1 MSQTHASSRAD
12 IDLKIKEAETCYGM
26 GMFEEALALYEQL
39 NSNGGGLDP
48 QAHRVL
54 GEKISRLKKEI
65 EEHQEADSK
74 GLSAEDISI
83 FKKTLSGQDDIP
95 TLLDGAAALKE
106 LGLMAEAAAEYEKL
120 LQFDPSAFDFSKAD
134 CSPSKIIC
142 DYILCLLETREAE
155 EVVKQ
160 AYKVV
165 YRFSLGNRETARIKY
180 WLGQQLEKR
189 SQGDLAFELYRAA
202 AELDPADPDIAAR
215 LNALKSKLSSNS
227 RYDSLLRTK
236 IISTHQL
243 QEALAISRKISK
255 SVEYVLVDRFKV
267 AVPELGKSL
276 SMFFGCAFRTFDP
289 EMPVPFELISNLK
302 KSFLLYYV
310 WVPLRWDKTGIEIL
324 VDDPKDLR
332 KTDHIRALMGN
343 QKISISVGIKEDV
356 EKYIQHFFDPR
367 KEKPVETGGEDIDS
381 IIPDVTFEEE
391 EDAHDD
397 RTSLDESSSQVVKF
411 VDQILVTAFRNGAS
425 DIHIEPSVVTRR
437 TAIRFRTDGV
447 CNEYIQVP
455 NAMAPAIISRLKI
468 MAELDIAEKR
478 LPQDGKIKVRR
489 KGIQEFELRLST
501 MPTTG
506 KFEDAVLRI
515 LTRTSSMKIDEI
527 GLNERNLTVL
537 RKLISRPYGM
547 ILCVGPTGSGKTTT
561 LHAILGHHQRARRQ
575 DLDGRGPGRNH
586 PGRAAPGAD
595 PSQDRPGLR
604 ARHARVPAA
613 RPGHH
618 HDRRDARQ
626 GNRHD
631 RAEAALTG
639 HLVLSTLHTN
649 NAPETLTRL
658 LEMGMNP
665 LNISD
670 AFLGVLAQRLVR
682 RLCPNC
688 IEGYH
693 PSAEEFEDMRADY
706 GKALFD
712 ASGYS
717 YGPGFNLR
725 SPTGARSAAA
735 RGSGAAIGIH
745 ELMEATQE
753 VKILIKKN
761 ATSHDLARQAVQD
774 GMTTLKQDGI
784 QQDHERHHHHP
795 RGAAGVRR
803 LNRLRRFN
811 RWRLGGQEDRR
822 LKDHESDSMGSSS
835 LGGDSGERV
844 HVGDGAAGGQGPG
857 HATCLHRKLQRK
869 VFRRGHAGDHPGG
882 VAAPWDFEPGLHRQ
896 RAGPVRIPSDI
907 YVQPHLGYRHLSAPC
922 RADVVPRP

>member
-26 GMFEEALALYEQL
+26 GMFEEALALYEQIS
-39 NSNGGGLDP
+39 SNGGGLDP

-65 EEHQEADSK
+65 QEHQESDQK

-189 SQGDLAFELYRAA
+189 NQGDLAFEIYRAA

-227 RYDSLLRTK
+227 RYDSLLRNKVIT
-236 IISTHQL
+236 THQL

-356 EKYIQHFFDPR
+356 EKFIQHFFDPR
-367 KEKPVETGGEDIDS
+367 KEKPIETGGEDIDS
-381 IIPDVTFEEE
+381 IMPDVSFEEE
-391 EDAHDD
+391 EDIHDD

-455 NAMAPAIISRLKI
+455 NTMAPAIISRLKI

-506 KFEDAVLRI
+506 RFEDAVLRI

-561 LHAILGHHQRARRQ
+561 LHAILGHVNV
-575 DLDGRGPGRNH
+575 PGVKIWT
-586 PGRAAPGAD
+586 AED
-595 PSQDRPGLR
+595 PVEITQGGLR
-604 ARHARVPAA
+604 QVQIRPKIGLDFARVMRGFLRLDPDIIMI
-613 RPGHH
+613 GEM
-618 HDRRDARQ
+618 RDKETATIALQ
-626 GNRHD
+626 
-631 RAEAALTG
+631 AALTG

-670 AFLGVLAQRLVR
+670 AFLGVLGQRLVR
-682 RLCPNC
+682 RLCPHC

-693 PSAEEFEDMRADY
+693 PSAEEFEDMRVDY

-717 YGPGFNLR
+717 YGPGFNLKK
-725 SPTGARSAAA
+725 SNGCEKCS
-735 RGSGAAIGIH
+735 GSGFRGRIGIH

-784 QQDHERHHHHP
+784 QKIMNGITTIRE
-795 RGAAGVRR
+795 VRR
-803 LNRLRRFN
+803 VCV
-811 RWRLGGQEDRR
+811 D
-822 LKDHESDSMGSSS
+822 
-835 LGGDSGERV
+835 
-844 HVGDGAAGGQGPG
+844 
-857 HATCLHRKLQRK
+857 
-869 VFRRGHAGDHPGG
+869 
-882 VAAPWDFEPGLHRQ
+882 
-896 RAGPVRIPSDI
+896 
-907 YVQPHLGYRHLSAPC
+907 
-922 RADVVPRP
+922 

>member
-26 GMFEEALALYEQL
+26 GMFEEALALYEQIS
-39 NSNGGGLDP
+39 SNGGGLDP

-65 EEHQEADSK
+65 QEHQESDQK

-189 SQGDLAFELYRAA
+189 NQGDLAFEIYRAA

-227 RYDSLLRTK
+227 RYDSLLRNKVIT
-236 IISTHQL
+236 THQL

-367 KEKPVETGGEDIDS
+367 KEKPIETGGEDIDS
-381 IIPDVTFEEE
+381 IMPDVTFEEE
-391 EDAHDD
+391 EDIHDD

-455 NAMAPAIISRLKI
+455 NTMAPAIISRLKI

-506 KFEDAVLRI
+506 RFEDAVLRI

-561 LHAILGHHQRARRQ
+561 LHAILGHVNV
-575 DLDGRGPGRNH
+575 PGVKIWT
-586 PGRAAPGAD
+586 AED
-595 PSQDRPGLR
+595 PVEITQGGLR
-604 ARHARVPAA
+604 QVQIRPKIGLDFARVMRGFLRLDPDIIMI
-613 RPGHH
+613 GEM
-618 HDRRDARQ
+618 RDKETATIALQ
-626 GNRHD
+626 
-631 RAEAALTG
+631 AALTG

-670 AFLGVLAQRLVR
+670 AFLGVLGQRLVR

-693 PSAEEFEDMRADY
+693 PSAEEFEDMRVDY

-717 YGPGFNLR
+717 YGPGFNLKK
-725 SPTGARSAAA
+725 SNGCEKCS
-735 RGSGAAIGIH
+735 GSGFRGRIGIH

-784 QQDHERHHHHP
+784 QKIMNGITTIRE
-795 RGAAGVRR
+795 VRR
-803 LNRLRRFN
+803 VCV
-811 RWRLGGQEDRR
+811 D
-822 LKDHESDSMGSSS
+822 
-835 LGGDSGERV
+835 
-844 HVGDGAAGGQGPG
+844 
-857 HATCLHRKLQRK
+857 
-869 VFRRGHAGDHPGG
+869 
-882 VAAPWDFEPGLHRQ
+882 
-896 RAGPVRIPSDI
+896 
-907 YVQPHLGYRHLSAPC
+907 
-922 RADVVPRP
+922 

>member
-26 GMFEEALALYEQL
+26 GMFEEALALYEQIS
-39 NSNGGGLDP
+39 SNGGGLDP

-65 EEHQEADSK
+65 QEHQEADKK

-189 SQGDLAFELYRAA
+189 SQGDLAFEIYRAA

-227 RYDSLLRTK
+227 RYDSLLRNKVIT
-236 IISTHQL
+236 THQL

-391 EDAHDD
+391 EDVHDD

-506 KFEDAVLRI
+506 RFEDAVLRI

-561 LHAILGHHQRARRQ
+561 LHAILGHVNV
-575 DLDGRGPGRNH
+575 PGVKIWT
-586 PGRAAPGAD
+586 AED
-595 PSQDRPGLR
+595 PVEITQGGLR
-604 ARHARVPAA
+604 QVQIRPKIGLDFARVMRGFLRLDPDIIMI
-613 RPGHH
+613 GEM
-618 HDRRDARQ
+618 RDKETATIALQ
-626 GNRHD
+626 
-631 RAEAALTG
+631 AALTG

-717 YGPGFNLR
+717 YGPGFNLKK
-725 SPTGARSAAA
+725 SNGCEKCS
-735 RGSGAAIGIH
+735 GSGFKGRIGIH

-761 ATSHDLARQAVQD
+761 ATSHDLARQAAQD

-784 QQDHERHHHHP
+784 QKIMNGITTIRE
-795 RGAAGVRR
+795 VRR
-803 LNRLRRFN
+803 VCV
-811 RWRLGGQEDRR
+811 D
-822 LKDHESDSMGSSS
+822 
-835 LGGDSGERV
+835 
-844 HVGDGAAGGQGPG
+844 
-857 HATCLHRKLQRK
+857 
-869 VFRRGHAGDHPGG
+869 
-882 VAAPWDFEPGLHRQ
+882 
-896 RAGPVRIPSDI
+896 
-907 YVQPHLGYRHLSAPC
+907 
-922 RADVVPRP
+922 

>member
-39 NSNGGGLDP
+39 SSNGGGLDP

-65 EEHQEADSK
+65 QEHQEADKK

-189 SQGDLAFELYRAA
+189 SQGDLAFEIYRAA

-215 LNALKSKLSSNS
+215 LNALKGKLSSNS
-227 RYDSLLRTK
+227 RYDYLLRSK
-236 IISTHQL
+236 VISTNQL

-255 SVEYVLVDRFKV
+255 SVEYVLADRFKV

-343 QKISISVGIKEDV
+343 QKISISVGMKEDV

-367 KEKPVETGGEDIDS
+367 KEKPAETGGEDIDS

-506 KFEDAVLRI
+506 RFEDAVLRI

-561 LHAILGHHQRARRQ
+561 LHAILGHVNV
-575 DLDGRGPGRNH
+575 PGVKIWT
-586 PGRAAPGAD
+586 AED
-595 PSQDRPGLR
+595 PVEITQGGLR
-604 ARHARVPAA
+604 QVQIRPKIGLDFARVMRGFLRLDPDIIMI
-613 RPGHH
+613 GEM
-618 HDRRDARQ
+618 RDKETATIALQ
-626 GNRHD
+626 
-631 RAEAALTG
+631 AALTG

-670 AFLGVLAQRLVR
+670 AFLGVLGQRLVR

-717 YGPGFNLR
+717 YGPGFNLKK
-725 SPTGARSAAA
+725 SNGCEKCS
-735 RGSGAAIGIH
+735 GSGFRGRIGIH

-761 ATSHDLARQAVQD
+761 ATSHDLARQAAQD

-784 QQDHERHHHHP
+784 QKIMNGVTTIRE
-795 RGAAGVRR
+795 VRR
-803 LNRLRRFN
+803 VCV
-811 RWRLGGQEDRR
+811 D
-822 LKDHESDSMGSSS
+822 
-835 LGGDSGERV
+835 
-844 HVGDGAAGGQGPG
+844 
-857 HATCLHRKLQRK
+857 
-869 VFRRGHAGDHPGG
+869 
-882 VAAPWDFEPGLHRQ
+882 
-896 RAGPVRIPSDI
+896 
-907 YVQPHLGYRHLSAPC
+907 
-922 RADVVPRP
+922 

>member
-39 NSNGGGLDP
+39 SSNGGGLDP

-65 EEHQEADSK
+65 QEHQEADKK

-189 SQGDLAFELYRAA
+189 SQGDLAFEIYRAA

-227 RYDSLLRTK
+227 RYDSLLRSKVIT
-236 IISTHQL
+236 THQL

-356 EKYIQHFFDPR
+356 EKFIQHFFDPR
-367 KEKPVETGGEDIDS
+367 KEKPIETGGEDIDS
-381 IIPDVTFEEE
+381 IMPDVTFEEE
-391 EDAHDD
+391 EDIHDD

-455 NAMAPAIISRLKI
+455 NTMAPAIISRLKI

-506 KFEDAVLRI
+506 RFEDAVLRI

-561 LHAILGHHQRARRQ
+561 LHAILGHVNV
-575 DLDGRGPGRNH
+575 PGVKIWT
-586 PGRAAPGAD
+586 AED
-595 PSQDRPGLR
+595 PVEITQGGLR
-604 ARHARVPAA
+604 QVQIRPKIGLDFARVMRGFLRLDPDIIMI
-613 RPGHH
+613 GEM
-618 HDRRDARQ
+618 RDKETATIALQ
-626 GNRHD
+626 
-631 RAEAALTG
+631 AALTG

-670 AFLGVLAQRLVR
+670 AFLGVLGQRLVR

-693 PSAEEFEDMRADY
+693 PSAEEFEDMRVDY

-717 YGPGFNLR
+717 YGPGFNLKK
-725 SPTGARSAAA
+725 SNGCEKCS
-735 RGSGAAIGIH
+735 GSGFRGRIGIH

-761 ATSHDLARQAVQD
+761 ATSHDLARQAAQD

-784 QQDHERHHHHP
+784 QKIMNGVTTIRE
-795 RGAAGVRR
+795 VRR
-803 LNRLRRFN
+803 VCV
-811 RWRLGGQEDRR
+811 D
-822 LKDHESDSMGSSS
+822 
-835 LGGDSGERV
+835 
-844 HVGDGAAGGQGPG
+844 
-857 HATCLHRKLQRK
+857 
-869 VFRRGHAGDHPGG
+869 
-882 VAAPWDFEPGLHRQ
+882 
-896 RAGPVRIPSDI
+896 
-907 YVQPHLGYRHLSAPC
+907 
-922 RADVVPRP
+922 